1 MAITLQ
7 QTYGTNATQDATNLT
22 LVKADFAD
30 VSLTSAA
37 NNSAQALIAAQFL
50 KWASVLTEANQNLDT
65 TQLITIERNL
75 ESLTT
80 RGGNTYTRVSY
91 TINFDKLTPTVV
103 IDPDDFT

>member
-7 QTYGTNATQDATNLT
+7 QTHGTNATQDATSVTLT
-22 LVKADFAD
+22 KADFAD

-37 NNSAQALIAAQFL
+37 NNSAQALVAAQFL
-50 KWASVLTEANQNLDT
+50 KWAALLTEANQNLDA
-65 TQLITIERNL
+65 TQLITITRDL

-91 TINFDKLTPTVV
+91 TINFDKLTPAIT
-103 IDPDDFT
+103 IDPDDF